1 MTIREMRDYLG
12 LSRAAFSRI
21 YKIPI
26 RTLENWEAGK
36 RKCPDYVLYLLER
49 CVKADKADDKS
60 LLMQAVERQI
70 EEMNKPDKSEDDI
83 INNRFL

>member
-1 MTIREMRDYLG
+1 MSVTEMRELLG

-26 RTLENWEAGK
+26 RTLESWEAGV
-36 RKCPDYVLYLLER
+36 RKCPDYVMYLLER
-49 CVKADKADDKS
+49 
-60 LLMQAVERQI
+60 AVREDAENQYKLVGISIDRQI
-70 EEMNKPDKSEDDI
+70 EDMETAEDEDDV